1 MGRKPTHTVGNR
13 PTDRRARGRRRVSER
28 SRAINV
34 VSATAFVVGGSL
46 FAIGAAIAQA
56 DVGGPRLA
64 AGVYLVGG
72 VFFSTGGYAA
82 VLQVINGP
90 RDGAW
95 RWWTAEPGR
104 LEWLSTV
111 VLFVGTLVFAIN
123 LVDSLIGD
131 LSPAQYDRLVWSPDM
146 IGCALFLV
154 SGHLAMVEISGSWL
168 PCWRPRQ
175 LGWRIV
181 AVNQLGS
188 VLFMVSAVASLA
200 RADGDMI
207 AIGIANWGTLTGALC
222 FAVAGV
228 MQEFERPD

>member
-1 MGRKPTHTVGNR
+1 MGRERVYASRNR
-13 PTDRRARGRRRVSER
+13 PVGRWIN
-28 SRAINV
+28 AI
-34 VSATAFVVGGSL
+34 SATAFVIGGSL
-46 FAIGAAIAQA
+46 FAIGAALAQG

-82 VLQVINGP
+82 ILQIINGP
-90 RDGAW
+90 REGRW
-95 RWWTAEPGR
+95 RWWSVEPGR

-111 VLFVGTLVFAIN
+111 VLFAGTLVFGIN
-123 LVDSLIGD
+123 LLDSFLGD
-131 LSPAQYDRLVWSPDM
+131 LTPAQFDRLVWSPDTV
-146 IGCALFLV
+146 GCALFLV
-154 SGHLAMVEISGSWL
+154 SGHLAMVEISGTWL
-168 PCWRPRQ
+168 PCWRPHD

-188 VLFMVSAVASLA
+188 ILFMASAVATFV

-228 MQEFERPD
+228 MQEFERPN